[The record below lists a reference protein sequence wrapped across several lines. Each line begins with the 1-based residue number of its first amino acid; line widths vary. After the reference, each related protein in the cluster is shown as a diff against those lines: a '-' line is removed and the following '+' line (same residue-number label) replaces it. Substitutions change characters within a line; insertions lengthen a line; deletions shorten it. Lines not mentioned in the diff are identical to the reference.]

1 MWEGQPALGT
11 AQMRE
16 TVLQDNRAHGHT
28 SLPRDQSPEAD
39 PDDSPRVLRLAL
51 ERGGAVRL
59 ILDRISAGGR
69 EVGQPSAG
77 YVAQGQLL
85 AGGFID
91 FGDAGN
97 AWTALPCLRWLN
109 RHHKT

>member
-1 MWEGQPALGT
+1 
-11 AQMRE
+11 MRE
-16 TVLQDNRAHGHT
+16 TVLQDNRAHGHI

-85 AGGFID
+85 AGESSILGMLEMPGPHYRAF
-91 FGDAGN
+91 AG
-97 AWTALPCLRWLN
+97 
-109 RHHKT
+109 